1 MIEEESTEVFFS
13 LVEMIL
19 LSKYKTLRVEGV
31 VGETFYEF

>member
-13 LVEMIL
+13 LGEMIL

-31 VGETFYEF
+31 VGKTFSGF